1 MNIVF
6 QTMNTAYPKPAPT
19 QQKRAHQA
27 LKAKGGDYDTVNIR
41 SSRSVPDDKES
52 FARMLARKA
61 ASQVGEGAST
71 ERVQELGRKIAD
83 GTYQPDAQKIAG
95 CLLGLG

>member
-41 SSRSVPDDKES
+41 SSRSVPDDEES

-71 ERVQELGRKIAD
+71 ELSRKIAD